1 MRIFIVIHL
10 PTEGPF
16 ICKYKAVTACKFN
29 YLAVIIIGLVIT
41 ASSLHFFGQTY
52 FSLNVFMISLC
63 FAVLSIILIVSQCL
77 LQPNHHPMPYLSFH
91 LL

>member
-16 ICKYKAVTACKFN
+16 TCKYKAVTACKFK

-41 ASSLHFFGQTY
+41 VSSLLFLGQTY
-52 FSLNVFMISLC
+52 FSLNVLLSAC
-63 FAVLSIILIVSQCL
+63 VLQF
-77 LQPNHHPMPYLSFH
+77 YLSF
-91 LL
+91 